1 MTCSDH
7 VLGLAP
13 DEPINYGETIVRMLR
28 YRNPD
33 GTVMDLSSAT
43 FAVMES
49 VPSIIG
55 TAAILSRKTDA
66 DGDYVEFRM
75 ERDDALLLKK
85 GRLNKF
91 RLYASFGPL
100 TDDATPLIEILV
112 T

>member
-43 FAVMES
+43 FAVMDPHS
-49 VPSIIG
+49 PSKSLIS
-55 TAAILSRKTDA
+55 LS
-66 DGDYVEFRM
+66 
-75 ERDDALLLKK
+75 
-85 GRLNKF
+85 
-91 RLYASFGPL
+91 
-100 TDDATPLIEILV
+100 
-112 T
+112 

>member
-1 MTCSDH
+1 QNQAILKSSGRP
-7 VLGLAP
+7 LG
-13 DEPINYGETIVRMLR
+13 ECR
-28 YRNPD
+28 
-33 GTVMDLSSAT
+33 
-43 FAVMES
+43 MES